1 MPTQT
6 TFNCLIE
13 ATRDNENTYYF
24 ATVEDDGFIYF
35 NDDRFFRVETPSNI
49 HDIETQGTTIQI
61 PNGVQLWYVVR
72 DVWVY
77 ANMFDSLTLS
87 MIHESD
93 IDKQDL
99 QNGLDTIIGYIND
112 VGSEA
117 IGTNGDVLYQL
128 ILYIQSLIQDLGNQG
143 ISTPT
148 LPSFT
153 LYNTW
158 TNKQNYTLQ

>member
-1 MPTQT
+1 MPTP
-6 TFNCLIE
+6 FNCLIE
-13 ATRDNENTYYF
+13 ATKGQDTIYYV
-24 ATVEDDGFIYF
+24 ATVEEDGFTYF
-35 NDDRFFRVETPSNI
+35 NDSRFFRFETPTNI
-49 HDIETQGTTIQI
+49 HDIETAGTTITVNSGIQS
-61 PNGVQLWYVVR
+61 WYVVR

-77 ANMFDSLTLS
+77 ANVFDQLVLS
-87 MIHESD
+87 AIVLD

-99 QNGLDTIIGYIND
+99 QNGLDTIVGYIND

-153 LYNTW
+153 LYNSW

>member
-13 ATRDNENTYYF
+13 ATRDNENVYYF

-35 NDDRFFRVETPSNI
+35 NDNRFFRVQTPTNI
-49 HDIETQGTTIQI
+49 HDIETAGTTITI
-61 PNGVQLWYVVR
+61 TGGVQLWYVMR

-77 ANMFDSLTLS
+77 SNVFDTLTLS
-87 MIHESD
+87 MIIGSD

-99 QNGLDTIIGYIND
+99 QNGLDTIVGYINSL
-112 VGSEA
+112 GSEA
-117 IGTNGDVLYQL
+117 IGTNGSVLYNL

-143 ISTPT
+143 ITTPT

-153 LYNTW
+153 LYTAW

>member
-1 MPTQT
+1 MPTP
-6 TFNCLIE
+6 FNCLIE
-13 ATRDNENTYYF
+13 ATRGQDTIYYV
-24 ATVEDDGFIYF
+24 ATVEEDGFTYF
-35 NDDRFFRVETPSNI
+35 NDNRFFRFETPTNI
-49 HDIETQGTTIQI
+49 HDIETAGNTITVTSGIQS
-61 PNGVQLWYVVR
+61 WYVVR
-72 DVWVY
+72 DVWIY
-77 ANMFDSLTLS
+77 ANVFDSLTLS
-87 MIHESD
+87 MIIGSD

-99 QNGLDTIIGYIND
+99 QNGLDTIVGYIND

-117 IGTNGDVLYQL
+117 IGTNGDVLYNL

-153 LYNTW
+153 LYTTW

>member
-13 ATRDNENTYYF
+13 ATRDNENVFYF

-35 NDDRFFRVETPSNI
+35 NDDQFFRVQTPTNI
-49 HDIETQGTTIQI
+49 HDIETAGTTITINSGIQR
-61 PNGVQLWYVVR
+61 WYVVR
-72 DVWVY
+72 NVWVY
-77 ANMFDSLTLS
+77 ANVFDTLTLS
-87 MIHESD
+87 MIIGSD

-99 QNGLDTIIGYIND
+99 QNGLDTIVGYIND

-153 LYNTW
+153 LYTTW

>member
-1 MPTQT
+1 M
-6 TFNCLIE
+6 IE
-13 ATRDNENTYYF
+13 ATRDSDTVYYC

-35 NDDRFFRVETPSNI
+35 NDDNFFRVETPQNV
-49 HDIETQGTTIQI
+49 HDIETSGTTITINSGIQR
-61 PNGVQLWYVVR
+61 WYVVR

-77 ANMFDSLTLS
+77 ANVFDSLVLS
-87 MIHESD
+87 AIVSD

-99 QNGLDTIIGYIND
+99 QTGLDTIVGYIND

-117 IGTNGDVLYQL
+117 IGTNGDVLYNL
-128 ILYIQSLIQDLGNQG
+128 ILYIQSLIQDLQNQG

-153 LYNTW
+153 LYTTW

>member
-13 ATRDNENTYYF
+13 ATRDNENVYYF

-35 NDDRFFRVETPSNI
+35 NDDRFFRVETPTNI
-49 HDIETQGTTIQI
+49 HDIETQGTTIQV
-61 PNGVQLWYVVR
+61 PGGVQLWYVVR
-72 DVWVY
+72 NVWVY
-77 ANMFDSLTLS
+77 ANVFDSLTLS

-99 QNGLDTIIGYIND
+99 QNGLDTIVGYIND

-143 ISTPT
+143 ISTPSM
-148 LPSFT
+148 PSYT
-153 LYNTW
+153 LYRQW

>member
-13 ATRDNENTYYF
+13 ATRDNENVYYF

-35 NDDRFFRVETPSNI
+35 NDDRFFRVETPTNI
-49 HDIETQGTTIQI
+49 HDIETQGTTITI
-61 PNGVQLWYVVR
+61 SSGIQLWYVMR
-72 DVWVY
+72 NVWIY
-77 ANMFDSLTLS
+77 ANVFDQLVLS
-87 MIHESD
+87 SIVLD

-99 QNGLDTIIGYIND
+99 QNGLDTIVGYIND

-117 IGTNGDVLYQL
+117 IGTNGYVLYQL

-148 LPSFT
+148 MPSYT
-153 LYNTW
+153 LYTSW

>member
-13 ATRDNENTYYF
+13 ATRDTESVYYF

-35 NDDRFFRVETPSNI
+35 NDNRFFRVETPQNI
-49 HDIETQGTTIQI
+49 HDIETAGQTISINSGIQS
-61 PNGVQLWYVVR
+61 WYVVR

-77 ANMFDSLTLS
+77 ANVFDTLTLS

-93 IDKQDL
+93 IDKTDL
-99 QNGLDTIIGYIND
+99 QNGLDTIVGYIND

-153 LYNTW
+153 LYTTW

>member
-1 MPTQT
+1 MS
-6 TFNCLIE
+6 TFNCMIE
-13 ATRDNENTYYF
+13 ATRDSRTVYYC

-35 NDDRFFRVETPSNI
+35 NDDAFFRVETPQNI
-49 HDIETQGTTIQI
+49 HDIEQSGTTITINSGIQR
-61 PNGVQLWYVVR
+61 WYVVR

-77 ANMFDSLTLS
+77 ANVFDSLVLS
-87 MIHESD
+87 AIVSD

-99 QNGLDTIIGYIND
+99 QTGLDTIVGYIND

-117 IGTNGDVLYQL
+117 IGTNGDVLYNL

-153 LYNTW
+153 LYTTW